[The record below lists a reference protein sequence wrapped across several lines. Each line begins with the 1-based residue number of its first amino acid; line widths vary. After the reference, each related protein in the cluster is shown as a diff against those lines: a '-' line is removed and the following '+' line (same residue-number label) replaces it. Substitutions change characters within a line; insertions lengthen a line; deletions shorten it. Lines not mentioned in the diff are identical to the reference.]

1 MNQQRSRRFRTAQ
14 EAKEN
19 VEMALRRG
27 EELPDSPP
35 FDSNC
40 ITPGTLFM
48 RKLSLQLEYFISK
61 KVSEDSNWR
70 DVQVILSGHETCGEG
85 EHKIMEFIRTLKAQP
100 GYDPNTRHCLYGLD
114 ADLIMLGLLSHD
126 PHFALLREEVV
137 FGPRRAKKS
146 ETLET
151 QTFYLL
157 HISLLREY
165 LELEFSD
172 LRKRLPFE
180 FDLEKVI
187 DDYILLH
194 LFVGNDFLPHL
205 PGLHINDGAIELLFR
220 IYQKVLPLAGGYL
233 NEQGT
238 LRPDRLQLV
247 LNELC
252 KLEKDKFIREQLP
265 DLTHP
270 VEKKY
275 YAKQMMSAQ
284 RTISRATQLEVKRL
298 YEFLVHFFEDP
309 KNAKTDIFFTKAQ
322 ALVMHDIIDSVSR
335 HFDLIVMEDEFEP
348 NMDILGTILMVPWQV
363 QRDIE
368 ISDDLKKIPYLQK
381 TKDDVFRILYPF
393 LSARVHYFED
403 EQKPSL
409 LEIEKEKKE
418 ESRVDEIVD
427 AKLAQFKR
435 VYYQQKMGLKS
446 DKESIHDLVYNYIE
460 GMQWVL
466 HYYYDGN
473 ASWGWFY
480 RYHYAPQVFDLVDIS
495 DFKFE
500 FELGRP
506 FLPFEQLMGV
516 LPPLSK
522 QLIPPAF
529 QDLMVNPSSP
539 IIDFYPEKYESDLN
553 GKKNSWEAVVKIP
566 FIDEKRLLD
575 ALHRRQNLLTD
586 EERERNCHGPPKL
599 FSYDVNFVHT
609 YPSSM
614 PGFLPDLPDNR
625 TRIQEYSLPSM
636 DGKSFVKTL
645 VPGVHLGLDAM
656 PGFPSLKTLPFNHRL
671 QKVGVNVHGHASN
684 DSSMVLSLSMTR
696 EIKTAS
702 DVSDHIGR
710 STYIHWPYLFEG
722 IIVAVSDSQNVF
734 RAHWL
739 DNDVK
744 IRQNDGPETGSGFQK
759 LCTNMSH
766 HYRKRYAVDIGNV
779 SVLLHVR
786 PLKGLSRGTDGSVV
800 KVYESNASTEVAYPL
815 HMTVESLR
823 HADTRFLEKPAI
835 SVREEYKD
843 GDKVFFLGS
852 RGFGCP
858 ARVIG
863 TASDTIAIE
872 LAFIT
877 DMAQEHAILQKLVQ
891 QRAQDSYFAAADVA
905 KRLRISSLVLS
916 KVTSSM
922 MMMFHKQKIN
932 IGLNLKFE
940 AKSRKVLGYTRRTHT
955 GWEYSERA
963 VRLVAEYQ
971 AKFPEIFRALAQPST
986 DGEFITAEDIFRDK
1000 AETRV
1005 KELRTWYKAHNIKDL
1020 EIVPLYA
1027 ERLQKPIISTLE
1039 SAVTLIAQRRAQ
1051 HGAVKRQILRGLP
1064 REALLKPEQA
1074 RFRVPEQ
1081 EFQLGDRVINVLDF
1095 GSIPLA
1101 AKGTVVGIG
1110 TNSVDVVFDAPF
1122 LAGTSLDGA
1131 CSSYRGAT
1139 VGRSQVLN
1147 LTTPQI
1153 ATEWGEKRVSE
1164 AHLTPLQRTLKAQ
1177 RQDMETKN
1185 QTSMFYHPAP
1195 VKKQANHPKRG
1206 LGAGAPRSSVD
1217 AAASHLQTLSISRP
1231 PKQNAWKKPHPA
1243 STGKT
1248 LAPMGP
1254 NKAPQGKLSGRGKG
1268 TTNGKS
1274 HQSKSRA
1281 KEEGVGKPTQTKA

>member
-19 VEMALRRG
+19 VEKALRRG
-27 EELPDSPP
+27 EEIPDSPP

-48 RKLSLQLEYFISK
+48 RKLSLQLEYFIAK

-70 DVQVILSGHETCGEG
+70 NVQVILSGHETCGEG

-100 GYDPNTRHCLYGLD
+100 EYDPNTRHCLYGLD

-146 ETLET
+146 DTLES

-165 LELEFSD
+165 LELEFD
-172 LRKRLPFE
+172 GLRKRLPFG
-180 FDLEKVI
+180 FDLEKII

-205 PGLHINDGAIELLFR
+205 PGLHINEGAIEMLFQ
-220 IYQKVLPLAGGYL
+220 IYQRILPQAGGYL

-238 LRPDRLQLV
+238 LRPERLQLV
-247 LNELC
+247 INELC
-252 KLEKDKFIREQLP
+252 KFERDNFVREHLPNIRP
-265 DLTHP
+265 P
-270 VEKKY
+270 SEKKY
-275 YAKQMMSAQ
+275 HVKQMLPGQMVVH
-284 RTISRATQLEVKRL
+284 RHNQLEIERL
-298 YEFLVHFFEDP
+298 YKFILKYLEDP
-309 KNAKTDIFFTKAQ
+309 KNALHEIFFTRYQLMSMEHIIHDMAKA
-322 ALVMHDIIDSVSR
+322 L
-335 HFDLIVMEDEFEP
+335 DLELIEDDYDPETD
-348 NMDILGTILMVPWQV
+348 NLGTWVIVPMSV
-363 QRDIE
+363 QKAIKNGEDLGNIPF
-368 ISDDLKKIPYLQK
+368 LKKSKEDVRRAMHPYLA
-381 TKDDVFRILYPF
+381 
-393 LSARVHYFED
+393 ARVYCLD
-403 EQKPSL
+403 YEQMPSL
-409 LEIEKEKKE
+409 LELEKEE
-418 ESRVDEIVD
+418 HELSIYNQTVDE
-427 AKLAQFKR
+427 KMSQFKKG
-435 VYYQQKMGLKS
+435 YYQQKMELKS

-466 HYYYDGN
+466 HYYYEGN

-480 RYHYAPQVFDLVDIS
+480 RYHYAPRVSDLTEIS
-495 DFKFE
+495 DFKFQ
-500 FELGRP
+500 FDLGKP

-529 QDLMVNPSSP
+529 QDLMTDPSSS
-539 IIDFYPEKYESDLN
+539 IIDFYPEKYESDMN

-566 FIDEKRLLD
+566 FIEEKRLLE
-575 ALHRRQNLLTD
+575 ALHRRENLLTS
-586 EERERNCHGPPKL
+586 EERERNCHAPPKI
-599 FSYDVNFVHT
+599 FSYDVNFTHKF
-609 YPSSM
+609 PSSM

-636 DGKSFVKTL
+636 VGKTFVKTL
-645 VPGVHLGLDAM
+645 PEGVNLGLDAM
-656 PGFPSLKTLPFNHRL
+656 PGFPSLKTLPFEHRL
-671 QKVGVNVHGHASN
+671 VKMGVNVHGHASN
-684 DSSMVLSLSMTR
+684 DSSMAISVGLLR
-696 EIKTAS
+696 ETKDAK
-702 DVSDHIGR
+702 DVTDMIGQT
-710 STYIHWPYLFEG
+710 TYIHWPYLFEG
-722 IIVAVSDSQNVF
+722 IIVAISDHRDVF

-744 IRQNDGPETGSGFQK
+744 IRRTEGPETGDGFRK
-759 LCTNMSH
+759 LSANLSH
-766 HYRKRYAVDIGNV
+766 HYNKRYGVNVGFV

-786 PLKGLSRGTDGSVV
+786 PLKGLSRGYDGSIV
-800 KVYESNASTEVAYPL
+800 KQYEPDPSTEVAYPL
-815 HMTVESLR
+815 HMAVKSLR
-823 HADTRFLEKPAI
+823 HPDTRFLESPAM
-835 SVREEYKD
+835 SVSEEYKD

-863 TASDTIAIE
+863 TASDTITIE
-872 LAFIT
+872 LAFIS

-891 QRAQDSYFAAADVA
+891 QRAQDPYFSAADVA
-905 KRLRISSLVLS
+905 KRLRMSSLVLS
-916 KVTSSM
+916 KITSSVIM
-922 MMMFHKQKIN
+922 LFNKQKIN

-955 GWEYSERA
+955 GWEYSEHA

-971 AKFPEIFRALAQPST
+971 AKFPEITRALARRLS
-986 DGEFITAEDIFRDK
+986 DGEYNTAQEIFGDK
-1000 AETRV
+1000 AEARI
-1005 KELRTWYKAHNIKDL
+1005 KELRAWFKAHDIKDL
-1020 EIVPLYA
+1020 EVVPLHV

-1039 SAVTLIAQRRAQ
+1039 SAVTLIAQRRVEQ
-1051 HGAVKRQILRGLP
+1051 GAVKRQILRGLP

-1081 EFQLGDRVINVLDF
+1081 MFHLGDRVINVLDF
-1095 GSIPLA
+1095 GFVPLA

-1110 TNSVDVVFDAPF
+1110 ANSVDVVFDAPF

-1139 VGRSQVLN
+1139 VGRAHVLN
-1147 LTTPQI
+1147 LTMPQI
-1153 ATEWGEKRVSE
+1153 ATEWGEMHTSE
-1164 AHLTPLQRTLKAQ
+1164 AHLTPLQRTLKIQ
-1177 RQDMETKN
+1177 RQEKQTKG
-1185 QTSMFYHPAP
+1185 QRSMFYQPAP
-1195 VKKQANHPKRG
+1195 QKKQADNPKRG
-1206 LGAGAPRSSVD
+1206 LGSGRPRPSVD
-1217 AAASHLQTLSISRP
+1217 ATTSHLQTLSLSKP
-1231 PKQNAWKKPHPA
+1231 VKPNAWSKQRPV
-1243 STGKT
+1243 STT
-1248 LAPMGP
+1248 
-1254 NKAPQGKLSGRGKG
+1254 KATTEGNISGYGKG
-1268 TTNGKS
+1268 STKGKP

-1281 KEEGVGKPTQTKA
+1281 KEAGNGKPAAAPNSNT